1 MRTSI
6 SALVHVESDSDV
18 NMSVQALERNNSKY
32 AVLSIGDLTLFI
44 NSREKLLEISRLLE
58 QAAQEWKEEVEVEE
72 ENEDEEEENAFY

>member
-1 MRTSI
+1 MGTSI

-18 NMSVQALERNNSKY
+18 NMRVDKLERNNSKY

-58 QAAQEWKEEVEVEE
+58 QAAQEWKVEAEVEVVE
-72 ENEDEEEENAFY
+72 EEEENAFY

>member
-18 NMSVQALERNNSKY
+18 NMRVEELERNNSKY

-58 QAAQEWKEEVEVEE
+58 QAAQEWKEEVVEE
-72 ENEDEEEENAFY
+72 EVEEEEENAFY

>member
-1 MRTSI
+1 MGTSI

-18 NMSVQALERNNSKY
+18 NMRVDKLERNNSKY

-72 ENEDEEEENAFY
+72 VEEEEEENAFY

>member
-1 MRTSI
+1 MGTSI
-6 SALVHVESDSDV
+6 SVLVHVESDSDV
-18 NMSVQALERNNSKY
+18 NMRVDKLERNNSKY

-72 ENEDEEEENAFY
+72 VEEEEEENAFY